1 MAMFGINLFE
11 LFIVGG
17 VLSLMLAAVIVP
29 VVLSLSSASKRA
41 PAPNPNL
48 LPCPDCG
55 RLLSRQAITCPQ
67 CGRPMQ
73 SSPIR

>member
-1 MAMFGINLFE
+1 MAMFGINPFE
-11 LFIVGG
+11 FLIVGG
-17 VLSLMLAAVIVP
+17 VALLMVGGP
-29 VVLSLSSASKRA
+29 VVLIIYFARKQS

-48 LPCPDCG
+48 TPCPDCG

-73 SSPIR
+73 APSASG